1 MFSAFPESTFAQ
13 KPFKIVIDA
22 GHGGKD
28 PGRPNK
34 SGIKE
39 KNIVLNIALDL
50 GKKLKNSGNEV
61 IYTRDKDVFLT
72 LRQRAKIANDVDAD
86 LFISIH
92 CNAFHDSS
100 VHGSETFVY
109 GLHVSQANF
118 NIAKKENEINF
129 IDDHYLD
136 DEETYSPTSTESV
149 IKPGLTELVNQIL
162 PQVQLQIEAVMKNAE
177 IVLQNIN
184 TLFDDETKKELKSS
198 IEDFSNLTSSLSE
211 TSDEIS
217 KLIAN
222 NSENLTNSLADFR
235 SASNNIKSITDS
247 LNTDDINSI
256 TINLNSLVNN
266 LNSIT
271 TSLKNSEGTA
281 GKLINDKSIYDNL
294 ENATN
299 QLNRL
304 IEDIKLNP
312 NRYINFSV
320 FGKKNK

>member
-1 MFSAFPESTFAQ
+1 MKFTKEIKVGFLAVLGIMMSVFSYNYLKGINLFDKNRKFIVKYEKVDGLSVSNPVTMNG
-13 KPFKIVIDA
+13 FKIGKVQKINFNSKNTRELLVDIIIDNDVIFPKTSLA
-22 GHGGKD
+22 ELYETGLIGGKAIAIIPD
-28 PGRPNK
+28 Y
-34 SGIKE
+34 
-39 KNIVLNIALDL
+39 KNDSTIAID
-50 GKKLKNSGNEV
+50 GDYLKG
-61 IYTRDKDVFLT
+61 
-72 LRQRAKIANDVDAD
+72 
-86 LFISIH
+86 
-92 CNAFHDSS
+92 
-100 VHGSETFVY
+100 
-109 GLHVSQANF
+109 
-118 NIAKKENEINF
+118 
-129 IDDHYLD
+129 
-136 DEETYSPTSTESV
+136 V

-177 IVLQNIN
+177 IVLQNVN

-217 KLIAN
+217 KLIAD
-222 NSENLTNSLADFR
+222 NSENLTNSLSDFR

-247 LNTDDINSI
+247 LNSDDIKSI

-312 NRYINFSV
+312 SRYINFSV

>member
-1 MFSAFPESTFAQ
+1 MKFTKEIKVGFLAVLGIMMSVFSYNYLKGINLFEKNRKFTVKYEKVDGLSVSNPVTMNG
-13 KPFKIVIDA
+13 FKIGKVQKINFNSKNTRELLVDIVIVNDVIFPKTSLA
-22 GHGGKD
+22 ELYETGLIGGKAIAIIPD
-28 PGRPNK
+28 Y
-34 SGIKE
+34 
-39 KNIVLNIALDL
+39 KNDSTIAID
-50 GKKLKNSGNEV
+50 GDYLKG
-61 IYTRDKDVFLT
+61 
-72 LRQRAKIANDVDAD
+72 
-86 LFISIH
+86 
-92 CNAFHDSS
+92 
-100 VHGSETFVY
+100 
-109 GLHVSQANF
+109 
-118 NIAKKENEINF
+118 
-129 IDDHYLD
+129 
-136 DEETYSPTSTESV
+136 V

-198 IEDFSNLTSSLSE
+198 IEDFSNLTNSLSE
-211 TSDEIS
+211 TSDKIS

-235 SASNNIKSITDS
+235 SASSNIKNITDS
-247 LNTDDINSI
+247 LSSDDINSI
-256 TINLNSLVNN
+256 TKNLNSLINN

-281 GKLINDKSIYDNL
+281 GKLISDKSIYDNL

-312 NRYINFSV
+312 KRYINFSV

>member
-1 MFSAFPESTFAQ
+1 MKFTKEIKVGFLAVLGIMMSVFSYNYLKGINLFDKNRKFIVKYEKVDGLSVSNPVTMNG
-13 KPFKIVIDA
+13 FKIGKVQKINFNSKNTRELLVDIIIDNDVIFPKTSLA
-22 GHGGKD
+22 ELYETGLIGGKAIAIIPD
-28 PGRPNK
+28 Y
-34 SGIKE
+34 
-39 KNIVLNIALDL
+39 KNDSTIAID
-50 GKKLKNSGNEV
+50 GDYLKG
-61 IYTRDKDVFLT
+61 
-72 LRQRAKIANDVDAD
+72 
-86 LFISIH
+86 
-92 CNAFHDSS
+92 
-100 VHGSETFVY
+100 
-109 GLHVSQANF
+109 
-118 NIAKKENEINF
+118 
-129 IDDHYLD
+129 
-136 DEETYSPTSTESV
+136 V

-222 NSENLTNSLADFR
+222 NSENLTNSLSDFR

-247 LNTDDINSI
+247 LNSDDIKSM
-256 TINLNSLVNN
+256 TTNLNSLVNN

-312 NRYINFSV
+312 SRYINFSV

>member
-1 MFSAFPESTFAQ
+1 MKFTKEIKVGFLAVLGIMMSVFSYNYLKGINLFDKNRKFTVKYEKVDGLSVSNPVTMNG
-13 KPFKIVIDA
+13 FKIGKVQKINFNSKNTRELLVDIIIDNDVIFPKTSLA
-22 GHGGKD
+22 ELYETGLIGGKAIAIIPD
-28 PGRPNK
+28 Y
-34 SGIKE
+34 
-39 KNIVLNIALDL
+39 KNDSTIAID
-50 GKKLKNSGNEV
+50 GDYLKG
-61 IYTRDKDVFLT
+61 
-72 LRQRAKIANDVDAD
+72 
-86 LFISIH
+86 
-92 CNAFHDSS
+92 
-100 VHGSETFVY
+100 
-109 GLHVSQANF
+109 
-118 NIAKKENEINF
+118 
-129 IDDHYLD
+129 
-136 DEETYSPTSTESV
+136 V

-222 NSENLTNSLADFR
+222 NSENLTNSLSDFR

-247 LNTDDINSI
+247 LNSDDIKSI
-256 TINLNSLVNN
+256 TTNLNLLVNN

-312 NRYINFSV
+312 SRYINFSV

>member
-1 MFSAFPESTFAQ
+1 MKFTKEIRVGFLAVLGIMMSVFSYNYLKGINLFDKNRKFTVKYEKVDGLSVSNPVTMNG
-13 KPFKIVIDA
+13 FKIGKVQKINFNSKNTRELLVDIIIDNDVIFPKTSLA
-22 GHGGKD
+22 ELYETGLIGGKAIAIIPD
-28 PGRPNK
+28 Y
-34 SGIKE
+34 
-39 KNIVLNIALDL
+39 KNDSTIAID
-50 GKKLKNSGNEV
+50 GDYLKG
-61 IYTRDKDVFLT
+61 
-72 LRQRAKIANDVDAD
+72 
-86 LFISIH
+86 
-92 CNAFHDSS
+92 
-100 VHGSETFVY
+100 
-109 GLHVSQANF
+109 
-118 NIAKKENEINF
+118 
-129 IDDHYLD
+129 
-136 DEETYSPTSTESV
+136 V

-217 KLIAN
+217 KLIAD
-222 NSENLTNSLADFR
+222 NSENLTNSLSDFR

-247 LNTDDINSI
+247 LNSDDIKSI

-312 NRYINFSV
+312 SRYINFSV

>member
-1 MFSAFPESTFAQ
+1 MKFTKEIKVGFLAVLGIMMSVFSYNYLKGINLFDKNRKFIVKYEKVDGLSVSNPVTMNG
-13 KPFKIVIDA
+13 FKIGKVQKINFNSKNTRELLVDIIIDNDVIFPKTSLA
-22 GHGGKD
+22 ELYETGLIGGKAIAIIPD
-28 PGRPNK
+28 Y
-34 SGIKE
+34 
-39 KNIVLNIALDL
+39 KNDSTIAID
-50 GKKLKNSGNEV
+50 GDYLKG
-61 IYTRDKDVFLT
+61 
-72 LRQRAKIANDVDAD
+72 
-86 LFISIH
+86 
-92 CNAFHDSS
+92 
-100 VHGSETFVY
+100 
-109 GLHVSQANF
+109 
-118 NIAKKENEINF
+118 
-129 IDDHYLD
+129 
-136 DEETYSPTSTESV
+136 V

-222 NSENLTNSLADFR
+222 NSENLTNSLSDFR

-247 LNTDDINSI
+247 LNSDDIKSI
-256 TINLNSLVNN
+256 TTNLNSLVNN

>member
-1 MFSAFPESTFAQ
+1 MKFTKEIKVGFLAVLGIMMSVFSYNYLKGINLFDKNREFIVKYEKVDGLSVSNPVTMNG
-13 KPFKIVIDA
+13 FKIGKVQKINFNSKNTRELLVEIIIDNDVIFPKTSLA
-22 GHGGKD
+22 ELYETGLIGGKAIAIIPD
-28 PGRPNK
+28 Y
-34 SGIKE
+34 
-39 KNIVLNIALDL
+39 KNDSTIAID
-50 GKKLKNSGNEV
+50 GDYLKG
-61 IYTRDKDVFLT
+61 
-72 LRQRAKIANDVDAD
+72 
-86 LFISIH
+86 
-92 CNAFHDSS
+92 
-100 VHGSETFVY
+100 
-109 GLHVSQANF
+109 
-118 NIAKKENEINF
+118 
-129 IDDHYLD
+129 
-136 DEETYSPTSTESV
+136 V

-217 KLIAN
+217 KLITS
-222 NSENLTNSLADFR
+222 NSENLTNSLSDFR

-247 LNTDDINSI
+247 LNSDDIKSI
-256 TINLNSLVNN
+256 TTNLNSLVNN

-271 TSLKNSEGTA
+271 TSLMNSEGSA

-299 QLNRL
+299 QLNLL

>member
-1 MFSAFPESTFAQ
+1 MKFTKEIKVGFLAVLGIMMSVFSYNYLKGINLFDKNRKFIVKYEKVDGLSVSNPVTMNG
-13 KPFKIVIDA
+13 FKIGKVQKINFNSKNTRELLVDIIIDNDVIFPKTSLA
-22 GHGGKD
+22 ELYETGLIGGKAIAIIPD
-28 PGRPNK
+28 Y
-34 SGIKE
+34 
-39 KNIVLNIALDL
+39 KNDSTIAID
-50 GKKLKNSGNEV
+50 GDYLKG
-61 IYTRDKDVFLT
+61 
-72 LRQRAKIANDVDAD
+72 
-86 LFISIH
+86 
-92 CNAFHDSS
+92 
-100 VHGSETFVY
+100 
-109 GLHVSQANF
+109 
-118 NIAKKENEINF
+118 
-129 IDDHYLD
+129 
-136 DEETYSPTSTESV
+136 V

-198 IEDFSNLTSSLSE
+198 IEDFSNLTSSLSD

-217 KLIAN
+217 KLIAD
-222 NSENLTNSLADFR
+222 NSENLTNSLSDFK

-247 LNTDDINSI
+247 LNSDDIKSI
-256 TINLNSLVNN
+256 TTNLNSLVNN
-266 LNSIT
+266 LNSIS

-294 ENATN
+294 ENASN

>member
-1 MFSAFPESTFAQ
+1 MKFTKEIKVGFLAVLGIIMSVFSYNYLKGINLFDKNRKFIVKYEKVDGLSVSNPVTMNG
-13 KPFKIVIDA
+13 FKIGKVQKINFNSKNTRELLVDIIIDNDVIFPKTSLA
-22 GHGGKD
+22 ELYETGLIGGKAIAIIPD
-28 PGRPNK
+28 Y
-34 SGIKE
+34 
-39 KNIVLNIALDL
+39 KNDSTIAID
-50 GKKLKNSGNEV
+50 GDYLKG
-61 IYTRDKDVFLT
+61 
-72 LRQRAKIANDVDAD
+72 
-86 LFISIH
+86 
-92 CNAFHDSS
+92 
-100 VHGSETFVY
+100 
-109 GLHVSQANF
+109 
-118 NIAKKENEINF
+118 
-129 IDDHYLD
+129 
-136 DEETYSPTSTESV
+136 V

-162 PQVQLQIEAVMKNAE
+162 PQAQLQIEAVMKNAE

-222 NSENLTNSLADFR
+222 NSENLTNSLSDFR

-247 LNTDDINSI
+247 LSSDDIKSI

>member
-1 MFSAFPESTFAQ
+1 
-13 KPFKIVIDA
+13 
-22 GHGGKD
+22 
-28 PGRPNK
+28 
-34 SGIKE
+34 
-39 KNIVLNIALDL
+39 
-50 GKKLKNSGNEV
+50 
-61 IYTRDKDVFLT
+61 
-72 LRQRAKIANDVDAD
+72 
-86 LFISIH
+86 
-92 CNAFHDSS
+92 
-100 VHGSETFVY
+100 
-109 GLHVSQANF
+109 
-118 NIAKKENEINF
+118 
-129 IDDHYLD
+129 
-136 DEETYSPTSTESV
+136 
-149 IKPGLTELVNQIL
+149 
-162 PQVQLQIEAVMKNAE
+162 MKNAE

-217 KLIAN
+217 KLIAD
-222 NSENLTNSLADFR
+222 NSENLTNSLSDFR

-247 LNTDDINSI
+247 LNSDDIKSI

>member
-1 MFSAFPESTFAQ
+1 MKFTKEIKIGFLAVLGIMMSVFSYNYLKGINLFDKNRKFIVKYEKVDGLSVSNPVTMNG
-13 KPFKIVIDA
+13 FKIGKVQKINFNSKNTRELLVDIIIDNDVIFPKTSLA
-22 GHGGKD
+22 ELYETGLIGGKAIAIIPD
-28 PGRPNK
+28 Y
-34 SGIKE
+34 
-39 KNIVLNIALDL
+39 KNDSTIAID
-50 GKKLKNSGNEV
+50 GDYLKG
-61 IYTRDKDVFLT
+61 
-72 LRQRAKIANDVDAD
+72 
-86 LFISIH
+86 
-92 CNAFHDSS
+92 
-100 VHGSETFVY
+100 
-109 GLHVSQANF
+109 
-118 NIAKKENEINF
+118 
-129 IDDHYLD
+129 
-136 DEETYSPTSTESV
+136 V

-217 KLIAN
+217 KLIAD
-222 NSENLTNSLADFR
+222 NSENLTNSLSDFR

-247 LNTDDINSI
+247 LNSDDIKSI

-312 NRYINFSV
+312 SRYINFSV

>member
-1 MFSAFPESTFAQ
+1 MKFTKEIKVGFLAVLGIMMSVFSYNYLKGINLFDKNRKFIVKYEKVDGLSVSNPVTMNG
-13 KPFKIVIDA
+13 FKIGKVQKINFNSKNTRELLVDIIIDNDVIFPKTSLA
-22 GHGGKD
+22 ELYETGLIGGKAIAIIPD
-28 PGRPNK
+28 Y
-34 SGIKE
+34 
-39 KNIVLNIALDL
+39 KNDSTIAID
-50 GKKLKNSGNEV
+50 GDYLKG
-61 IYTRDKDVFLT
+61 
-72 LRQRAKIANDVDAD
+72 
-86 LFISIH
+86 
-92 CNAFHDSS
+92 
-100 VHGSETFVY
+100 
-109 GLHVSQANF
+109 
-118 NIAKKENEINF
+118 
-129 IDDHYLD
+129 
-136 DEETYSPTSTESV
+136 V

-217 KLIAN
+217 KLIAD
-222 NSENLTNSLADFR
+222 NSENLTNSLSDFR
-235 SASNNIKSITDS
+235 SASNNIKNITDS
-247 LNTDDINSI
+247 LNSDDIKSI

-266 LNSIT
+266 LNSNT
-271 TSLKNSEGTA
+271 TSLNNSDGTA
-281 GKLINDKSIYDNL
+281 CKLINDKSIYDNL

>member
-1 MFSAFPESTFAQ
+1 MKFTKEIKVGFLAVLGILMSVFSYNYLKGINLFDKNRKFIVKYEKVDGLSVSNPVTMNG
-13 KPFKIVIDA
+13 FKIGKVQKINFNSKNTRELLVDIIIDNDVIFPKTSLA
-22 GHGGKD
+22 ELYETGLIGGKAIAIIPD
-28 PGRPNK
+28 Y
-34 SGIKE
+34 
-39 KNIVLNIALDL
+39 KNDSTIAID
-50 GKKLKNSGNEV
+50 GDYLKG
-61 IYTRDKDVFLT
+61 
-72 LRQRAKIANDVDAD
+72 
-86 LFISIH
+86 
-92 CNAFHDSS
+92 
-100 VHGSETFVY
+100 
-109 GLHVSQANF
+109 
-118 NIAKKENEINF
+118 
-129 IDDHYLD
+129 
-136 DEETYSPTSTESV
+136 V

-217 KLIAN
+217 KLIAD
-222 NSENLTNSLADFR
+222 NSENLTNSLSDFR

-247 LNTDDINSI
+247 LNSDDVKSI

-266 LNSIT
+266 LNTIT
-271 TSLKNSEGTA
+271 TSLKNSKGTA

-312 NRYINFSV
+312 SRYINFSV

>member
-1 MFSAFPESTFAQ
+1 MKFTKEIKVGFLAVLGIMMSVFSYNYLKGINLFEKNRKFTVKYEKVDGLSVSNPVTMNG
-13 KPFKIVIDA
+13 FKIGKVQKINFNSKNTRELLVDIVIVNDVIFPKTSLA
-22 GHGGKD
+22 ELYETGLIGGKAIAIIPD
-28 PGRPNK
+28 Y
-34 SGIKE
+34 
-39 KNIVLNIALDL
+39 KNDSTIAID
-50 GKKLKNSGNEV
+50 GDYLKG
-61 IYTRDKDVFLT
+61 
-72 LRQRAKIANDVDAD
+72 
-86 LFISIH
+86 
-92 CNAFHDSS
+92 
-100 VHGSETFVY
+100 
-109 GLHVSQANF
+109 
-118 NIAKKENEINF
+118 
-129 IDDHYLD
+129 
-136 DEETYSPTSTESV
+136 V

-198 IEDFSNLTSSLSE
+198 IEDFSNLTNSFSE
-211 TSDEIS
+211 TSDQIS

-235 SASNNIKSITDS
+235 SASSNIKNITDS
-247 LNTDDINSI
+247 LSSDDINSI
-256 TINLNSLVNN
+256 TTNLNSLLNN

-271 TSLKNSEGTA
+271 TSLKKSEGTV

>member
-1 MFSAFPESTFAQ
+1 MKFTKEIKVGFLAVLGIMMSVFSYNYLKGINLFDKNRKFIVKYEKVDGLSVSNPVTMNG
-13 KPFKIVIDA
+13 FKIGKVQKINFNSKNTRELLVDIIIDNDVIFPKTSLA
-22 GHGGKD
+22 ELYETGLIGGKAIAIIPD
-28 PGRPNK
+28 Y
-34 SGIKE
+34 
-39 KNIVLNIALDL
+39 KNDSTIAID
-50 GKKLKNSGNEV
+50 GDYLKG
-61 IYTRDKDVFLT
+61 
-72 LRQRAKIANDVDAD
+72 
-86 LFISIH
+86 
-92 CNAFHDSS
+92 
-100 VHGSETFVY
+100 
-109 GLHVSQANF
+109 
-118 NIAKKENEINF
+118 
-129 IDDHYLD
+129 
-136 DEETYSPTSTESV
+136 V

-217 KLIAN
+217 KLIAD
-222 NSENLTNSLADFR
+222 NSENLTNSLSNFR
-235 SASNNIKSITDS
+235 SASSNIKNITDS
-247 LNTDDINSI
+247 LNSDDIKSI